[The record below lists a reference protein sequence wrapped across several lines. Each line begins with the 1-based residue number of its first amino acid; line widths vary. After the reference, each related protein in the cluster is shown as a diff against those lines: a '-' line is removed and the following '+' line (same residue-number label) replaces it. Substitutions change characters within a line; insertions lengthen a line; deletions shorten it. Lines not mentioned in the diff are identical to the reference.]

1 MSAYYLT
8 PSQQPQN
15 QPLAG
20 LIFQG
25 SSAPQLYF
33 TPQTK
38 PQKVLSQQEQMREA
52 LSKINPSE
60 ATLARKY

>member
-15 QPLAG
+15 QPLALAG

-25 SSAPQLYF
+25 PSA
-33 TPQTK
+33 PQTK

-52 LSKINPSE
+52 LSKINPSAE
-60 ATLARKY
+60 TMTRKY